1 MSKDD
6 VAVVESVVVDDTRA
20 VDNSVVEVVDIDEA
34 VEVETIVVDGFGFFD
49 VSLFLTWNSFG
60 GKSTENIVPTITAT
74 ANNTKTICRQPVI

>member
-6 VAVVESVVVDDTRA
+6 VAVVASVVVDDTRA
-20 VDNSVVEVVDIDEA
+20 VDNSVEEVVEIDEA
-34 VEVETIVVDGFGFFD
+34 VEVETIVVDGFFD

-60 GKSTENIVPTITAT
+60 GKSTEKIVPAITAT